1 MSYEICVDC
10 YEGPMDLLLDLVS
23 KKKIDIYDISIS
35 QITKQYMDTISE
47 LNEMNMD
54 IASDFIYM
62 ASRLLEIKSKYM
74 LYVGLEEDMEDPRV
88 DLYESI
94 KEYAKFKNAALEL
107 NESLMKAPSRYF
119 RPSIEIYYEDVIDL
133 SKISL
138 DDIIKSFPKFKP
150 QEKEIKRD
158 FTRRIISIEDKIN
171 EIKSI
176 LREKTSFYFDE
187 IAGEIIKEEKIASM
201 LGILELAKAKEAY
214 LTQSDHLERIHI
226 ERWKDIG

>member
-94 KEYAKFKNAALEL
+94 KEYAKFKNAAFSGNQTSVL
-107 NESLMKAPSRYF
+107 NSVIT
-119 RPSIEIYYEDVIDL
+119 IEHWFFV
-133 SKISL
+133 
-138 DDIIKSFPKFKP
+138 
-150 QEKEIKRD
+150 
-158 FTRRIISIEDKIN
+158 
-171 EIKSI
+171 
-176 LREKTSFYFDE
+176 
-187 IAGEIIKEEKIASM
+187 
-201 LGILELAKAKEAY
+201 
-214 LTQSDHLERIHI
+214 
-226 ERWKDIG
+226 

>member
-23 KKKIDIYDISIS
+23 KKKVDIYDISIS

-47 LNEMNMD
+47 LSEMNMD
-54 IASDFIYM
+54 IASDFVYM

-74 LYVGLEEDMEDPRV
+74 LYMGLEEETEDPRV

-94 KEYAKFKNAALEL
+94 KEYAKFKNAAIQL
-107 NESLMKAPSRYF
+107 NERLTKAPSRYF
-119 RPSIEIYYEDVIDL
+119 KLGIEVYYEEVMDL

-138 DDIIKSFPKFKP
+138 DDVIKSFPKFKP
-150 QEKEIKRD
+150 QEKEIKKD
-158 FTRRIISIEDKIN
+158 FTRKIIPIEDKIN
-171 EIKSI
+171 EIKS
-176 LREKTSFYFDE
+176 LLSEKTSFYFDE
-187 IAGEIIKEEKIASM
+187 IAGEIIKEEKVASM

-214 LTQSDHLERIHI
+214 LTQNNHFERIYI
-226 ERWKDIG
+226 ERWREIG